1 MFLTCPISYPISA
14 ILDKVLGEEVGNVL
28 SKSQMKRMFEMLEG
42 ENVIKS
48 SERKIIQAALDLQE
62 KTAAQV
68 MTSIENVF
76 MLEIHT
82 ILDHNTLHEIYQ
94 KGFSRIPIYE
104 KYKDNIVGILM
115 ARDLIL
121 INPDKAIISLK

>member
-1 MFLTCPISYPISA
+1 
-14 ILDKVLGEEVGNVL
+14 
-28 SKSQMKRMFEMLEG
+28 
-42 ENVIKS
+42 
-48 SERKIIQAALDLQE
+48 
-62 KTAAQV
+62 
-68 MTSIENVF
+68 MTPIENVY

-82 ILDHNTLHEIYQ
+82 ILDHKTLHEIYQ

-121 INPDKAIISLK
+121 INPDKAILSLK